1 MKNVR
6 RGIRGVF
13 KKFAAQPRRKMNF
26 TTERGVRDVTL
37 LKRSLTQPLPNRSCC
52 FAQAVD
58 CCKNVCYFCRTHR
71 RSARSSDSICGV
83 TEKCRKGYPWRLV
96 GNTGGILSSLQE
108 CQSEDWALQ
117 SWSTEHWRWPSQ
129 RSSTSS
135 SVWRNVE
142 EVGHL
147 IMNELQCRS
156 ETSQRKCTYMMHPPK
171 QLSFGISICSA
182 CSWRRM
188 PKCQIQNKGKFVRR
202 RLVMLWTSPEDL
214 HTRFLTHD
222 ETRVPH
228 LVPESKTESHQWNH
242 PAPRSPKKKRLWS
255 QPARWW
261 WQCSR
266 TMKDF
271 WASTSWIMALTWTGN
286 TMPLSWN
293 GCEQETLRKDM
304 ARCQK
309 MCVCSGDNARAH
321 QRSAAI
327 NKAVDCGSKML
338 PHLTFFMDLAPLGSN
353 LLPNM
358 KKTLESYVSADN
370 EEMITSVMNMQDML
384 EIFFFKEC
392 LRVWVKSC
400 DKFGNMN
407 DDDIDQQTFF
417 VFKSSFYLCS
427 FMVGPRTFWTPL
439 VKCDLIKMLLNDV

>member
-1 MKNVR
+1 MDSVHKLICLR
-6 RGIRGVF
+6 YFRQSTRGNGKQTSAVRGVF
-13 KKFAAQPRRKMNF
+13 KKFAAQPRRKTNF

-52 FAQAVD
+52 YAQAVG
-58 CCKNVCYFCRTHR
+58 CCKNVCYFCRTQR
-71 RSARSSDSICGV
+71 RSARSSDSIRGV
-83 TEKCRKGYPWRLV
+83 TEKSRKGYPWRLV

-188 PKCQIQNKGKFVRR
+188 PKCQIQNNDKFVPR

-214 HTRFLTHD
+214 HTRFLTQD

-228 LVPESKTESHQWNH
+228 LVPESENESHQWNH
-242 PAPRSPKKKRLWS
+242 PAPRSPKKKQLWS

-261 WQCSR
+261 WQCSG
-266 TMKDF
+266 TLKDF
-271 WASTSWIMALTWTGN
+271 CASTSWIMALTWTGN
-286 TMPLSWN
+286 SMPLFWN
-293 GCEQETLRKDM
+293 GCEQETLINDM

-309 MCVCSGDNARAH
+309 MCACSDDNARAH

-327 NKAVDCGSKML
+327 NKAVDCGSEML
-338 PHLTFFMDLAPLGSN
+338 PHQTFFMDLAPLGSN

-358 KKTLESYVSADN
+358 KKRSRVTSSRITRDDHKCN
-370 EEMITSVMNMQDML
+370 EYAGHVRN
-384 EIFFFKEC
+384 IF
-392 LRVWVKSC
+392 LQRVPEGLGDELW
-400 DKFGNMN
+400 
-407 DDDIDQQTFF
+407 
-417 VFKSSFYLCS
+417 
-427 FMVGPRTFWTPL
+427 
-439 VKCDLIKMLLNDV
+439 